1 MTPSTSNPAKS
12 LRATRPTRTLFSTLS
27 SFALVAT
34 LGVFSSTNANAL
46 DTNAPQVPSE
56 LFASLPDT
64 CPTPDAFAIT
74 PEGNL
79 TLSCPNYAGSA
90 GQQQGALLGL
100 TPDGTPF
107 DIGTLS
113 QFTQD
118 GKTRPMGMAYAPDG
132 ALFIADNRGGNDGRV
147 LRVTFEDGKIATTEV
162 VASGLSSPNG
172 LRYHNGGI
180 YITQLRLPNV
190 AGPHIASGI
199 YRFNETDRDLVVPS
213 DGTSETLIFLDHT
226 TNPNVGFGLDG
237 LVFDAQGHLYTANLG
252 DGIVYKLSLDAKG
265 KVISQQVHTT
275 VPTTVGPDGMSIDDK
290 GNLYLAGL
298 RSNQI
303 IKVDPQGKTSVLTE
317 NGDSDGANGELD
329 QPADLIVYNG
339 KLIVSNFDLMKGDGI
354 VNQGHSK
361 PYTLSTI
368 DLN

>member
-1 MTPSTSNPAKS
+1 MTSFTSLPSTTPVKS
-12 LRATRPTRTLFSTLS
+12 RCSRTLFATIS
-27 SFALVAT
+27 SMALAT
-34 LGVFSSTNANAL
+34 ILGVFSATDANAL
-46 DTNAPQVPSE
+46 DANAPLIPSE

-64 CPTPDAFAIT
+64 CPTPDAFAIA
-74 PEGNL
+74 PDGNL

-90 GQQQGALLGL
+90 GKQQGALLGL

-113 QFTQD
+113 EFTQD

-147 LRVTFEDGKIATTEV
+147 LRVTFDAGKIAATEV
-162 VASGLSSPNG
+162 VASGLSAPNG
-172 LRYHNGGI
+172 LRYHNGAI
-180 YITQLRLPNV
+180 YITQLRLPKV
-190 AGPHIASGI
+190 VGPHIASGI
-199 YRFNETDRDLVVPS
+199 YRFNETDRGLVVAS

-226 TNPNVGFGLDG
+226 TNPNAGFGLDG
-237 LVFDAQGHLYTANLG
+237 LVFDAEGHLYTANLG
-252 DGIVYKLSLDAKG
+252 DGIVYKLTLDAEG
-265 KVISQQVHTT
+265 KVISQHVHAT
-275 VPTTVGPDGMSIDDK
+275 VPTTVGPDGMSIDEM
-290 GNLYLAGL
+290 GNLYLAGF

-303 IKVDPQGKTSVLTE
+303 IKVDPQGNTSVLTE

-339 KLIVSNFDLMKGDGI
+339 QLIVSNFDLMKGDGI
-354 VNQGHSK
+354 VNKGHNK

-368 DLN
+368 DLK